1 MGVDSERTRAS
12 EKKNKVIILKKA
24 EEKQMDT
31 LTLWGEELEA
41 ELLPEEEIETSKKVV
56 PAGGLGGGSDVTI
69 PWGTYGA
76 IIKRC

>member
-1 MGVDSERTRAS
+1 
-12 EKKNKVIILKKA
+12 
-24 EEKQMDT
+24 MDT

>member
-1 MGVDSERTRAS
+1 
-12 EKKNKVIILKKA
+12 
-24 EEKQMDT
+24 MDT

-56 PAGGLGGGSDVTI
+56 PAGGLGGYSGVTI